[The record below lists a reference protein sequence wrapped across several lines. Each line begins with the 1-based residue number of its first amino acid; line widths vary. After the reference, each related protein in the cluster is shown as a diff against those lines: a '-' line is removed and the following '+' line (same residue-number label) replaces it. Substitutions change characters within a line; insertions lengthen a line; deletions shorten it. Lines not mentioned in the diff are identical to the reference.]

1 MHVGGVQ
8 IGGGAPVVVQSMTC
22 TDTADAQATLAQVC
36 ALAQAGCDI
45 VRVSVP
51 TEAALEGFRTIC
63 AESPV
68 PIVADIHFNHKLAI
82 GAVEAGAAKLRINPG
97 NIGDWAKVDA
107 VIDAAGAAGCA
118 IRIGVNAGSLE
129 QDIAERDEL
138 TQPEKLVMSSERF
151 VKHFED
157 RGFTN
162 IVLSAKA
169 HSVQTTLDT
178 YRALS
183 REISHVPL
191 HLGVTEAGTKLQGT
205 IKSSVGLGILL
216 SEGIGDTMRAVS
228 YTHLRVAAL
237 DTRLGGNRTLVNLTD
252 HVGIHRH
259 GDTRNRVDAHKQQKA
274 RQDIDENAREQHKG
288 ALEKTLAQIGMRTL
302 LRKELGF
309 AARQLPHIALGSR
322 MLSIETAAVKGGV
335 TRRISWQR
343 LILGGIVARRGLLPF
358 LIPRRDRAPT
368 QEQGACLE
376 HNLLG

>member
-1 MHVGGVQ
+1 MPRELTRPVHVGGVQ

-22 TDTADAQATLAQVC
+22 TDTADAQATLAQVR

-107 VIDAAGAAGCA
+107 VIDAAGAAA
-118 IRIGVNAGSLE
+118 VRFVSASMPVRLSRISPSATTS
-129 QDIAERDEL
+129 

-183 REISHVPL
+183 RDSPRSTS
-191 HLGVTEAGTKLQGT
+191 LGRNRGRYQATGHHQE
-205 IKSSVGLGILL
+205 
-216 SEGIGDTMRAVS
+216 
-228 YTHLRVAAL
+228 
-237 DTRLGGNRTLVNLTD
+237 LGG
-252 HVGIHRH
+252 
-259 GDTRNRVDAHKQQKA
+259 
-274 RQDIDENAREQHKG
+274 
-288 ALEKTLAQIGMRTL
+288 
-302 LRKELGF
+302 
-309 AARQLPHIALGSR
+309 PWYP
-322 MLSIETAAVKGGV
+322 AV
-335 TRRISWQR
+335 
-343 LILGGIVARRGLLPF
+343 
-358 LIPRRDRAPT
+358 
-368 QEQGACLE
+368 
-376 HNLLG
+376 